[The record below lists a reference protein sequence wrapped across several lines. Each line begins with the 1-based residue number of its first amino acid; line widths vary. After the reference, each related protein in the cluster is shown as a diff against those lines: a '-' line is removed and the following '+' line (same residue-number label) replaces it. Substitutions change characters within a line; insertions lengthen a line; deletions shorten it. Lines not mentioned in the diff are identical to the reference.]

1 MNSFKLTVLAADRPF
16 FDGDCF
22 SLVIPTSD
30 GEMGIQAMHSNM
42 IAAIV
47 PGTIR
52 VTNERGVHIA
62 AVSEGIVKVENGAVL
77 ILVDTIERPEEID
90 VNRANRAIA
99 EAKEA
104 LLQKKSIKDYYAA
117 QARMT
122 RAISRLKT
130 KNHRNIPANK

>member
-1 MNSFKLTVLAADRPF
+1 MIMNQFNLKVLAADRPF
-16 FDGDCF
+16 FDGSCV
-22 SLVIPTSD
+22 SLVIPTND
-30 GEMGIQAMHSNM
+30 GEMGIQASHSNM

-52 VTNERGVHIA
+52 ITTEEGTQIA
-62 AVSEGIVKVENGAVL
+62 AISEGIIKVEDNQVL
-77 ILVDTIERPEEID
+77 ILSDTIERPEEID
-90 VNRANRAIA
+90 ENRAARAIA

-104 LLQKKSIKDYYAA
+104 ILQKKSRKDYYAA

-130 KNHRNIPANK
+130 KSYRNVNG